1 LALTNISWI
10 AIGRPLLRG
19 RKSQR
24 FILPQLIKPGN
35 VKVVT
40 NDGEV
45 QVTIALE
52 LTINLNSDGLVV
64 NARQQEEQEAAPAKN
79 KAGDKTLWEIP
90 DFGPIPK
97 VDFGKKE

>member
-1 LALTNISWI
+1 MA
-10 AIGRPLLRG
+10 
-19 RKSQR
+19 
-24 FILPQLIKPGN
+24 QLIKPGN

-52 LTINLNSDGLVV
+52 LTINLNSDGLAV
-64 NARQQEEQEAAPAKN
+64 NARQQEEQEAIPAKN
-79 KAGDKTLWEIP
+79 KASDKTLWEIP